1 MVVLISSENICMGV
15 SVIVLSAVSKNLV
28 GCNSGEERF
37 ILQGS
42 ECRSILAGKA
52 WQQEAACLLISW
64 GMVTERSMLALN
76 RFLPLCIFSLYST
89 WNGAINIPGG
99 SLLPS

>member
-1 MVVLISSENICMGV
+1 MGV

-52 WQQEAACLLISW
+52 WQQELEEADHTPSRKSDKCCALL
-64 GMVTERSMLALN
+64 T
-76 RFLPLCIFSLYST
+76 FP
-89 WNGAINIPGG
+89 
-99 SLLPS
+99 LLPSFIRFGTLSSWDGAKHIQGGCSLLS